1 MNFTHLIDRLSRYVN
16 DKIVFVGLGNET
28 RGDDL
33 AGLLFIDSL
42 KKSKCFGE
50 SKFINAGK
58 NPENYLHEILEYKPE
73 AVVFIDAADW
83 GGKPGEISF
92 LESDSISNIDF
103 STHTFSIKLVEQYL
117 LLSIPMDFVYIGIQP
132 GTTEFGSE
140 ISFRVSESIKDFF
153 MSDEKV

>member
-1 MNFTHLIDRLSRYVN
+1 MNFIHLINRLSNYVK

-42 KKSKCFGE
+42 KKSNFFSE
-50 SKFINAGK
+50 SKFIIAGK
-58 NPENYLHEILEYKPE
+58 NPENYLQETLDYKPE
-73 AVVFIDAADW
+73 VVVFVDAADW
-83 GGKPGEISF
+83 GGRPGEISF

-117 LLSIPMDFVYIGIQP
+117 LLSKQMDFVYIGIQP
-132 GTTEFGSE
+132 GTTEFGKE
-140 ISFRVSESIKDFF
+140 ISFQVSQSIKKFF
-153 MSDEKV
+153 EDKKV

>member
-1 MNFTHLIDRLSRYVN
+1 MNFTHLINRLSRYVN

-42 KKSKCFGE
+42 KKSKFFSE

-58 NPENYLHEILEYKPE
+58 NPENYLQEILEYKPE
-73 AVVFIDAADW
+73 AVVFIDTADW
-83 GGKPGEISF
+83 GGKPGDISF
-92 LESDSISNIDF
+92 LESDSISNVDF

-117 LLSIPMDFVYIGIQP
+117 LISMQMDFVYIGVQP
-132 GTTEFGSE
+132 VTTEFGKK
-140 ISFRVSESIKDFF
+140 ISFQVSQSIKEFF
-153 MSDEKV
+153 EDK